1 MCDAGPCAGADATVV
16 HLVLI
21 VLVLQHVDTDGD
33 GYISQEELTR
43 ALSGDIDD
51 AKQLSDAVREALQ
64 DADKNKDGRIDYM
77 VSDKVAKTKL
87 SRRQV

>member
-1 MCDAGPCAGADATVV
+1 MCHSDGADAPAVCPVV
-16 HLVLI
+16 L

-51 AKQLSDAVREALQ
+51 AKQLTDAVREALQ
-64 DADKNKDGRIDYM
+64 DADRNNDGRIDYT
-77 VSDKVAKTKL
+77 V
-87 SRRQV
+87 R